1 MRIAAAWSWRLL
13 LVAAVI
19 GVALFLIVQLRFVVV
34 PAGIALIL
42 GALLGPFS
50 AWLQRHKWPR
60 WAAIVLAGVGLIGV
74 VGGLVTIS
82 VFQVRSEWPD
92 VVDQTLVRWDEFLTW
107 LVDGLPFGLN
117 ADDINSYVDAAIVT
131 IQQDLQGLFTGALEI
146 GSSIGHVIAG
156 ALITLFVTVFI
167 LIDGRG
173 MWRGVLRLFPA
184 RARAAVDGAAGAG
197 WTTLSLFV
205 RAQIFVAFVDAVGI
219 GIGAWILGLV
229 FGGFP
234 LVLPIAVAV
243 FLASFIPIIGAV
255 ATGAVAAFI
264 ALVFLG
270 PVPALIMVGI
280 VILVQQL
287 EGHVLQPFVMGS
299 AVKVHPVAVVLAVAS
314 GGYLAGIAG
323 AFFAVPL
330 VAATNTM
337 VGYIARGGWHTTI
350 SAAATNGT
358 DDVTPA
364 DAEKETAT
372 DD

>member
-19 GVALFLIVQLRFVVV
+19 GLALFLIVQLRFVVV
-34 PAGIALIL
+34 PAAVALIL
-42 GALLGPFS
+42 GALLAPFS
-50 AWLQRHKWPR
+50 AWLQSHKWPR
-60 WAAIVLAGVGLIGV
+60 WAAILVAGFGLIGV
-74 VGGLVTIS
+74 IGGLVTVS

-92 VVDQTLVRWDEFLTW
+92 VVDQTLVRWDEFRTW

-117 ADDINSYVDAAIVT
+117 GDDITRYVDAAIAT
-131 IQQDLQGLFTGALEI
+131 IQQDLQGLFTGALEV
-146 GSSIGHVIAG
+146 GSSIGHILAG
-156 ALITLFVTVFI
+156 ALIALFVTVFI

-173 MWRGVLRLFPA
+173 MWRGVLRLFPV
-184 RARAAVDGAAGAG
+184 RARAAVDGAAGVG

-270 PVPALIMVGI
+270 PLPAVIMVGI
-280 VILVQQL
+280 VILVQQV

-337 VGYIARGGWHTTI
+337 IGYIARGAWRSSG
-350 SAAATNGT
+350 SPEDAQKT
-358 DDVTPA
+358 DDVTPL
-364 DAEKETAT
+364 DAGKETPT